1 MSGNKLSFAILLYKI
16 VSVGQTALSGLLAA
30 VIVYG
35 VALPPHLAWGL
46 NLALAGIVLLIGLY
60 FYLRLRAFRRVNPVV
75 EGLRQFIV
83 WDLLLQILIIFV
95 LAATVVGASFRV
107 FGEGFAVFG

>member
-75 EGLRQFIV
+75 EGLRQFIRLGFV
-83 WDLLLQILIIFV
+83 IANPDYFRFGRHSGGGILLGV
-95 LAATVVGASFRV
+95 R
-107 FGEGFAVFG
+107 